1 MISAV
6 TFSAG
11 RHKKPSL
18 SGDSS
23 LTRMTIR
30 PSRSSLIPSSVLAM
44 GIRRISF
51 GRAND
56 GADLTRRLEQ
66 FLNVFTDQIGF
77 QIDFITNPTDAQISV
92 LQSEWNNRHGKAPAA
107 AFIHGQANSV
117 YSN

>member
-11 RHKKPSL
+11 RQKKPSL

-30 PSRSSLIPSSVLAM
+30 PRRSSLMPSSVLAM
-44 GIRRISF
+44 GINRISF
-51 GRAND
+51 ERAND
-56 GADLTRRLEQ
+56 EEDLIRRLEK
-66 FLNVFTDQIGF
+66 FLYVFSDQIGF

-92 LQSEWNNRHGKAPAA
+92 LQSEWDNRHGKAPAA
-107 AFIHGQANSV
+107 ALIHGQ
-117 YSN
+117 